1 MTKSMETC
9 IKPVPQSLACG
20 PEAQAARRD
29 EVYAKLRDL
38 TRSRLV
44 EENGRCLV
52 PYLDNDGNRFAHADY
67 RMPLWLALAFLAGDE
82 SDVGIGNRLIEGVEL
97 KHSCHFS
104 AVTSAVLLTSQK
116 ALLTPA
122 VVAKLEK
129 FLASCFGEFMT
140 LDFRF
145 QGANDNAPFGCCTVL
160 SLGGSYFGNP
170 SLVAFAK
177 QRLQELAEYLELHG
191 YLHEC
196 VSPTYTGISLADV
209 AELAEHSPD
218 AETRALALRLEQRV
232 WQEALLHYHPGIGY
246 WAGPYSRAYCADRDG
261 HVTLLTLTFHAAL
274 GFSGYLDPVAELFPN
289 HQGESFAKGC
299 PPNLLPKTS
308 QRGELRTHST
318 PCRNVQAE
326 VSSAYGV
333 RQPEEGL
340 ERGLGKNLSSKGF
353 PQHSGLGVSAKLRY
367 HNSWDFLRRSFAGQA
382 APVYHPPVELVEQA
396 LAKAY
401 PLEISGSNSWMN
413 TGYAPSS
420 VSTITCH
427 MEASHTVASFGSNLM
442 AGQCVPFQIL
452 LKRVAK
458 PSKLG
463 DIRSIYSRM
472 WLSDAYDSLG
482 DKSLPV
488 KEADYDKGSAFSVQD
503 GNTVMLGYV
512 PCAEKPRELAT
523 IRTTLYFPLF
533 GSMPDEVWCGT
544 ELVSGFSATYS
555 APAWVFIRERDTYLA
570 FRPMLAQTAHC
581 ALGLIK
587 LGVRDEMAMLSFYNM
602 CDFHAH
608 PLEVESQRAF
618 GGGFVCEVGTQATHG
633 GFAAFRA
640 SFADAVVADE
650 QWNGVRSMEYRHGQT
665 RLQLQYD
672 YKFLNLVRA
681 VVNGKLRR
689 EDIKLSTTPALL
701 LILP

>member
-1 MTKSMETC
+1 MQFDFYLVLEKEFHMENTLMN
-9 IKPVPQSLACG
+9 KDKTMYFACG
-20 PEAQAARRD
+20 KEAQAERRKLIFT
-29 EVYAKLRDL
+29 KLREL
-38 TRSRLV
+38 KRPALV
-44 EENGRCLV
+44 EENGRWLV
-52 PYLDNDGNRFAHADY
+52 PYLDNEGNRVPHADY
-67 RMPLWLALAFLAGDE
+67 RMPLWLALAFLDGDE
-82 SDVGIGNRLIEGVEL
+82 KDVEIGNRLIEGVDL

-104 AVTSAVLLTSQK
+104 AVTSAVLLTSRKTCLSQ
-116 ALLTPA
+116 
-122 VVAKLEK
+122 VVISKLEK

-177 QRLQELAEYLELHG
+177 TRLHGLAEYLELHG

-261 HVTLLTLTFHAAL
+261 HVTLLTLTFWAAL
-274 GFSGYLDPVAELFPN
+274 GFSGYLDPVEALF
-289 HQGESFAKGC
+289 QS
-299 PPNLLPKTS
+299 PK
-308 QRGELRTHST
+308 
-318 PCRNVQAE
+318 NM
-326 VSSAYGV
+326 
-333 RQPEEGL
+333 
-340 ERGLGKNLSSKGF
+340 
-353 PQHSGLGVSAKLRY
+353 RY
-367 HNSWDFLRRSFAGQA
+367 HNSWDFLQRSFVGQV

-396 LAKAY
+396 LAKTY
-401 PLEISGSNSWMN
+401 PLEISSSNSWMN
-413 TGYAPSS
+413 SGYAPSS
-420 VSTITCH
+420 VSAITCH
-427 MEASHTVASFGSNLM
+427 MEAGHTVASFGSNLM

-452 LKRVAK
+452 LKRVDK
-458 PSKLG
+458 PSKPG

-472 WLSDAYDSLG
+472 WLSDAYDFLG
-482 DKSLPV
+482 DKTLPV
-488 KEADYDKGSAFSVQD
+488 KEADYDKGSAFSVQN

-523 IRTTLYFPLF
+523 IRTTLYFPMF
-533 GSMPDEVWCGT
+533 GSMSDEVWCGK
-544 ELVSGFSATYS
+544 EQVSGFSATFS
-555 APAWVFIRERDTYLA
+555 DLSWIFIRERDTYLA
-570 FRPMLAQTAHC
+570 IHPMLSQTAHC
-581 ALGLIK
+581 ALGLIRF
-587 LGVRDEMAMLSFYNM
+587 GVRDEMAMLSFYNM
-602 CDFHAH
+602 CDFHPH
-608 PLEVESQRAF
+608 PLDVESQRAF
-618 GGGFVCEVGTQATHG
+618 GGGFVCEVGTKTTHG
-633 GFAAFRA
+633 GFSAFRD
-640 SFADAVVADE
+640 SFADAVVSDE

-689 EDIKLSTTPALL
+689 EDIKLCTTPALKL
-701 LILP
+701 LD